1 MMNKNISPEK
11 IRERI
16 LYLVSELNEHN
27 YHYYVENNPLI
38 SDQEFDKLLQELI
51 DLENKYPEFAIPD
64 SPSKKIGGIVA
75 DGFTPYEHIS
85 PMMSMDNIM
94 NENEA
99 ADFDGRIK
107 RSLESSDDIQFVG
120 QPKFDGVS
128 ASITYKKGILAHA
141 ATRGDGKTGE
151 EITNNIKTIGSIPLK
166 LRNDLEPPQLIE
178 IRGEVI
184 YPIKSFNNLNK
195 QLAKD
200 GEPLFANPRNAA
212 SGALR
217 QFDSGVTAKRPLDFY
232 AWGTGH
238 VTGRMFKKE
247 TEVVKRLE
255 KWGFKVENKIET
267 CRNIG
272 EAISYHHRM
281 EENRENFGY
290 EVDGVVIKV
299 DDIKLQGILGSTA
312 KHPRWCV
319 AFKFKPRQA
328 VTVINGI
335 TVQVGR
341 VGLLTP
347 VAELEP
353 VNIGGI
359 TVKRASL
366 HTENI
371 IKYKDIRVG
380 DKVVVQRS
388 GDVIPD
394 VVKPIVE
401 KRTGKEKIFTMPR
414 HCPVCNSAIERE
426 NVYIYCS
433 NVSCS
438 AQLKGKIQHL
448 VSKSS
453 FDIEGLGE
461 KVVAQLVEK
470 NLLTDLGSVF
480 YLQKEDLTDLEGFAD
495 KSSGKLIENIRKSKN
510 VNFERFINSL
520 SIKHIGW
527 SAAQLLA
534 QNFSGWEELKN
545 ASYKQLTALRGIGH
559 EMAESI
565 INFFKNEKN
574 IQIIN
579 KILESGVCIDNDRKN
594 IIGNSLQ
601 SLTFVIT
608 GTLENHSR
616 DAVKILIEKNGGKV
630 VSSISGKTDYVLYGE
645 NPGSKL
651 DRANRLGIKTINQ
664 EELNELLKS

>member
-1 MMNKNISPEK
+1 M
-11 IRERI
+11 
-16 LYLVSELNEHN
+16 
-27 YHYYVENNPLI
+27 
-38 SDQEFDKLLQELI
+38 
-51 DLENKYPEFAIPD
+51 
-64 SPSKKIGGIVA
+64 
-75 DGFTPYEHIS
+75 
-85 PMMSMDNIM
+85 
-94 NENEA
+94 
-99 ADFDGRIK
+99 
-107 RSLESSDDIQFVG
+107 
-120 QPKFDGVS
+120 
-128 ASITYKKGILAHA
+128 
-141 ATRGDGKTGE
+141 
-151 EITNNIKTIGSIPLK
+151 
-166 LRNDLEPPQLIE
+166 
-178 IRGEVI
+178 
-184 YPIKSFNNLNK
+184 
-195 QLAKD
+195 
-200 GEPLFANPRNAA
+200 
-212 SGALR
+212 
-217 QFDSGVTAKRPLDFY
+217 
-232 AWGTGH
+232 
-238 VTGRMFKKE
+238 
-247 TEVVKRLE
+247 
-255 KWGFKVENKIET
+255 
-267 CRNIG
+267 
-272 EAISYHHRM
+272 
-281 EENRENFGY
+281 
-290 EVDGVVIKV
+290 
-299 DDIKLQGILGSTA
+299 
-312 KHPRWCV
+312 
-319 AFKFKPRQA
+319 
-328 VTVINGI
+328 
-335 TVQVGR
+335 
-341 VGLLTP
+341 
-347 VAELEP
+347 
-353 VNIGGI
+353 NIGGI

-414 HCPVCNSAIERE
+414 HCPACNSAIERE
-426 NVYIYCS
+426 NVYVYCS

-438 AQLKGKIQHL
+438 AQLKGKIHHL

-470 NLLTDLGSVF
+470 GLLTDLGSVF
-480 YLQKEDLTDLEGFAD
+480 YLQKEDLTDLEGFAE

-545 ASYKQLTALRGIGH
+545 ASYEQLTALRGIGH

-645 NPGSKL
+645 NQAQNWIEQTDL
-651 DRANRLGIKTINQ
+651 V
-664 EELNELLKS
+664 LKQSTKKS